1 MSVPVEQTPFTVYPI
16 SEKAVTIE
24 FGNSI
29 SQHLLYTITAFA
41 ELLQQ
46 DPFPGMTGMV
56 PAYSTLTVYFDP
68 LIVAKA
74 DVPGNS
80 ALEKV
85 TAYVDQLKQ
94 HPIKTTI
101 RESDLITIPVCYGE
115 DFGPDLEE
123 VARIN
128 DLTTGEVIRLHG
140 SVTYLVHMIGFM
152 PGFAYLGGM
161 PQAIMAPRKA
171 QPRANVPAGAVGIAG
186 LQTGIYPLQSPGG
199 WQIIGQTP
207 LKMFDTNRVQPSLLK
222 AGDRVKFEP
231 INLSGFKQIARAK

>member
-1 MSVPVEQTPFTVYPI
+1 MSVPVEQIPFTVYPI
-16 SEKAVTIE
+16 SEKALTIE

-29 SQHLLYTITAFA
+29 NQHLLYTITAFA
-41 ELLQQ
+41 GLLQQ
-46 DPFPGMTGMV
+46 NPFAGMTGMI

-68 LIVAKA
+68 LVVAKA
-74 DVPGNS
+74 NMPGNS

-85 TAYVDQLKQ
+85 TAHLHQLKQ
-94 HPIKTTI
+94 HALKTTI
-101 RESDLITIPVCYGE
+101 RESDIITIPVCYGE

-123 VARIN
+123 VAGIN
-128 DLTTGEVIRLHG
+128 DLTTDEVIRLHG
-140 SVTYLVHMIGFM
+140 SVTYLVHLIGFM

-171 QPRANVPAGAVGIAG
+171 QPRPRVPAGAVGIAG

-207 LKMFDTNRVQPSLLK
+207 LKMFDTGRSEPGLLK
-222 AGDRVKFEP
+222 AGDRLKFEA
-231 INLSGFKQIARAK
+231 INLSEFKQIARAK

>member
-1 MSVPVEQTPFTVYPI
+1 MSVPVEQTSFTVYPI
-16 SEKAVTIE
+16 SEKAVTME

-29 SQHLLYTITAFA
+29 NQHLLYTITAFSG
-41 ELLQQ
+41 LLQQ
-46 DPFPGMTGMV
+46 NPFAGMTGMV

-74 DVPGNS
+74 GMPGNT
-80 ALEKV
+80 ALDKI
-85 TAYVDQLKQ
+85 TAYLDQLKQ
-94 HPIKTTI
+94 HTLKTTI
-101 RESDLITIPVCYGE
+101 RESDIMTIPVCYGE

-140 SVTYLVHMIGFM
+140 SVAYLVHMIGFM

-171 QPRANVPAGAVGIAG
+171 QPRSNVPAGAVGIAG
-186 LQTGIYPLQSPGG
+186 LQTGIYPLQLPGG

-207 LKMFDTNRVQPSLLK
+207 LKMFDAGRSEPGLLK
-222 AGDRVKFEP
+222 AGDRVKFEA
-231 INLSGFKQIARAK
+231 INLSEFKQIARAK

>member
-29 SQHLLYTITAFA
+29 NQHLLYTITAFA

-46 DPFPGMTGMV
+46 NPFAGMTGMV

-74 DVPGNS
+74 DVAGNS

-85 TAYVDQLKQ
+85 TAYFDQLKQ
-94 HPIKTTI
+94 HALKTSI
-101 RESDLITIPVCYGE
+101 RESDIITIPVCYGE

-128 DLTTGEVIRLHG
+128 DLTTDEVIRLHG
-140 SVTYLVHMIGFM
+140 SVTYLVHLIGFM

-171 QPRANVPAGAVGIAG
+171 RPRPDVPAGAVGIAG

-207 LKMFDTNRVQPSLLK
+207 LKMFDAGRAEPSLLK
-222 AGDRVKFEP
+222 AGDRVKFEA
-231 INLSGFKQIARAK
+231 INLSEFKQIARAK

>member
-29 SQHLLYTITAFA
+29 NQHLLYKITAFA

-46 DPFPGMTGMV
+46 NPFAGMTGMV

-68 LIVAKA
+68 LIIAKA
-74 DVPGNS
+74 DVPGNT

-85 TAYVDQLKQ
+85 TAHLDRLKQ
-94 HPIKTTI
+94 HPIKGTI
-101 RESDLITIPVCYGE
+101 RESAIITIPVCYGE
-115 DFGPDLEE
+115 DFGPDMEE

-128 DLTTGEVIRLHG
+128 DLTTDEVIRLHG
-140 SVTYLVHMIGFM
+140 SVTYLVHLIGFM

-171 QPRANVPAGAVGIAG
+171 RPRPNVPAGAVGIAG

-207 LKMFDTNRVQPSLLK
+207 LKMFDTGRSEPGLLK
-222 AGDRVKFEP
+222 AGDRVKFEA
-231 INLSGFKQIARAK
+231 INLSEFKQIARAK